1 MSNNSYRFPWICGES
16 FSFILSN
23 NHLSS
28 HHSKRMNNLS
38 WRFWSFKQQSKK
50 TYASSTSSQSSKFYM
65 DEDITDEEEEELVE
79 MKEEY
84 KKEAPL
90 NENMKPV
97 SLLTL
102 LLKEEQVFTPLRR
115 CERHHNLDKLN
126 FVNQ

>member
-1 MSNNSYRFPWICGES
+1 
-16 FSFILSN
+16 
-23 NHLSS
+23 
-28 HHSKRMNNLS
+28 MNNLS
-38 WRFWSFKQQSKK
+38 WRFWSFKQQSNK

-65 DEDITDEEEEELVE
+65 DEDVTEEEEEEEENVTEEEELVE
-79 MKEEY
+79 MKEEEY
-84 KKEAPL
+84 KKEPL
-90 NENMKPV
+90 MNENIKPV

>member
-1 MSNNSYRFPWICGES
+1 M
-16 FSFILSN
+16 
-23 NHLSS
+23 
-28 HHSKRMNNLS
+28 KNLS
-38 WRFWSFKQQSKK
+38 WRFWSFKQQSNK

-65 DEDITDEEEEELVE
+65 DEDVTEEEEEEEEENVTEEEELVE
-79 MKEEY
+79 MKEEEY
-84 KKEAPL
+84 KKEPL
-90 NENMKPV
+90 MNENIKPV